1 MHEIN
6 GRTGERVIN
15 INNLKLEQMK
25 LEIKIGHSAYIIDF
39 KEKQLLD
46 LSHQPV
52 KGARNLLSE
61 YITQEKIA
69 EPKNTN
75 NHTYIGL
82 IKKHMNIKTTA
93 KKNIKS
99 TIKKEYLIKNKLFK
113 KLKTDYN
120 NRNRKSLN
128 EFESF
133 EIFHDWYNLLE
144 KKCFYCG
151 ISEEQFRFIVM
162 NGILKSKRF
171 PENGEFKRGS
181 RGYYLELDKKD
192 SSLKY
197 SIDNCVL
204 SCYFCNNDKSDVFNS
219 EEYLN
224 FSKNRLQFLENLS
237 ADYNNQ

>member
-1 MHEIN
+1 
-6 GRTGERVIN
+6 
-15 INNLKLEQMK
+15 MK
-25 LEIKIGHSAYIIDF
+25 YEIKIGHSAYIIDF

-61 YITQEKIA
+61 YLTQEKIL

-75 NHTYIGL
+75 NHSYIGL
-82 IKKHMNIKTTA
+82 IKKHLN
-93 KKNIKS
+93 
-99 TIKKEYLIKNKLFK
+99 IKKETKKSEKLIKKEILIIDK
-113 KLKTDYN
+113 KLNQKLKNDYN
-120 NRNRKSLN
+120 RRVKNLLN

-133 EIFHDWYNLLE
+133 EEFYNWYNSQE
-144 KKCFYCG
+144 KKCYYCG
-151 ISEEQFRFIVM
+151 LSQENSRLIVM
-162 NGILKSKRF
+162 NGLLKSKRF
-171 PENGEFKRGS
+171 PENGQLKRGKA

-192 SSLKY
+192 SNLKY

-224 FSKNRLQFLENLS
+224 FSKNRLQFLENLI